1 MPVRPTIGQLHARC
15 RRHHSRQGALRVFLP
30 LRRQPHER
38 LGARAQPAPPWL
50 FSGRVVF
57 WQRGGDKAGSIRIPY
72 TGVIS
77 IESTLDH
84 VGPITASVVDNALL
98 LEVLAGPDGL
108 DPRQYAPQTVRYTE
122 ALGRSVAGMKIRH
135 CARGFWLGQ
144 FRAGRGARSSP
155 RR

>member
-1 MPVRPTIGQLHARC
+1 VHNP
-15 RRHHSRQGALRVFLP
+15 RRHGYSAGGSSSGSAALV
-30 LRRQPHER
+30 
-38 LGARAQPAPPWL
+38 AADTAI
-50 FSGRVVF
+50 
-57 WQRGGDKAGSIRIPY
+57 GGDKAGSIRIPY
-72 TGVIS
+72 TGVIP